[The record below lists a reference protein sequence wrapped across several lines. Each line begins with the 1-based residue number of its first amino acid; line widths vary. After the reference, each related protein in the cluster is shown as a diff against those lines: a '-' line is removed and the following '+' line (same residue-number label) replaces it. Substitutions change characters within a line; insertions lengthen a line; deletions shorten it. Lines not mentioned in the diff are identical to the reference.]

1 LTLGH
6 WKVDEQSNE
15 ITAIP
20 ELLKLLGLNGYIVTI
35 DAIGC
40 QTEIAQLIVEQEAD
54 CLLALKGNKAPSLV
68 RRIFNPSPSAP
79 TAPWWW
85 GF

>member
-1 LTLGH
+1 MTLGH

-20 ELLKLLGLNGYIVTI
+20 ELLKLLGLNGCIVTI

-54 CLLALKGNKAPSLV
+54 YVLALKGNKGGEGVKKPMWTS
-68 RRIFNPSPSAP
+68 RSECSP
-79 TAPWWW
+79 
-85 GF
+85 GLQ